1 MNCPKEADS
10 YLELQHKCL
19 DELVRLRGRIHV
31 AMNQVLHE
39 HTLDNTSK
47 LLDSWAEES
56 HVLSIGIIR
65 WGARECGQISGN
77 QFF

>member
-1 MNCPKEADS
+1 MDS
-10 YLELQHKCL
+10 AS
-19 DELVRLRGRIHV
+19 DERGRELNKP
-31 AMNQVLHE
+31 MPWLMHE
-39 HTLDNTSK
+39 YSLPLAASK
-47 LLDSWAEES
+47 RRYRAEES